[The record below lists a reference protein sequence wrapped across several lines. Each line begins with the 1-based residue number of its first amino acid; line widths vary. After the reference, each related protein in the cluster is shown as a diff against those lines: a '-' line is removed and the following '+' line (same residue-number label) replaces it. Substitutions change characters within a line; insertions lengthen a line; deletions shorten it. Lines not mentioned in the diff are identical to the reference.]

1 MNLELKNLSPYL
13 PYGLKAIYNEEN
25 EENTVVTILGT
36 CILDKER
43 HYQIKFK
50 DGIVG
55 LFIANDIKPIL
66 RPLSD
71 LTKIS
76 DEVLINEH
84 TINILLQEKHNQ
96 EYGIFSHY
104 KGQLDIELDGE
115 PDLRYDSNK
124 SISFFTI
131 LTIQEQL
138 LKGHYDIFGLIEK
151 GLAIDINTL
160 K

>member
-1 MNLELKNLSPYL
+1 MKLQLEHLSPYL
-13 PYGLKAIYNEEN
+13 PYELNVISSHYNVDSYEIVEGLKKNKFITNVDTFEFIY
-25 EENTVVTILGT
+25 G
-36 CILDKER
+36 
-43 HYQIKFK
+43 
-50 DGIVG
+50 
-55 LFIANDIKPIL
+55 KPIL

-151 GLAIDINTL
+151 GLAIDINTQFNDL
-160 K
+160 

>member
-1 MNLELKNLSPYL
+1 MNLELKHLSPYL
-13 PYGLKAIYNEEN
+13 PCGLKAIYNEEN

-36 CILDKER
+36 SILDKER

-71 LTKIS
+71 LNKKKQIAEYFCSFYDHLERINPSTHETKNCA
-76 DEVLINEH
+76 LM
-84 TINILLQEKHNQ
+84 
-96 EYGIFSHY
+96 
-104 KGQLDIELDGE
+104 LDG
-115 PDLRYDSNK
+115 
-124 SISFFTI
+124 TI
-131 LTIQEQL
+131 EMQYYNDYQFLFAW
-138 LKGHYDIFGLIEK
+138 HFDVFGLIEK